1 MHQGLLYFN
10 TKLKML
16 ERRQQQVRE
25 LKVKHETLLEELEDT
40 KARLM
45 MDPSK
50 WIGECKSKINL
61 PKSNKCELLT
71 TLLRLTHHF
80 ILGFSQLRWTRI

>member
-1 MHQGLLYFN
+1 MALIKSLHFSQGLLYFN
-10 TKLKML
+10 SKLKLL

-25 LKVKHETLLEELEDT
+25 LSAKYEVLLEELDDT

-50 WIGECKSKINL
+50 WMGEC
-61 PKSNKCELLT
+61 E
-71 TLLRLTHHF
+71 
-80 ILGFSQLRWTRI
+80 